1 MPSLCQ
7 SADRR
12 RPGPPLRLEFSRAS
26 VARPILLSNLRNHF
40 LSQLPDS
47 DRELLLPHLRTVEL
61 EHAKVLHRAGDVIE
75 RIYFPTDGV
84 VSFVVGMSDGRFVE
98 AGMFGRNSLVSPG
111 AALDGQRALI
121 QAVVQTRG
129 SASVI
134 DASIVRRLARQ
145 SEPVRVALAAHE
157 QMMTAHCQQVAA
169 CNALHELEAR
179 LSRWFLQTS
188 DLLRSDTL
196 PLTQEFISQMLGV
209 TRSSV
214 TLTAKRLPQSGL
226 ISYNRGIV
234 RIEDR
239 EGLLDTCCECYG
251 AINAQSP

>member
-1 MPSLCQ
+1 M
-7 SADRR
+7 
-12 RPGPPLRLEFSRAS
+12 
-26 VARPILLSNLRNHF
+26 LSNTRNHF
-40 LSQLPDS
+40 LSQLPG
-47 DRELLLPHLRTVEL
+47 REREVLQPHLRPVEL
-61 EHAKVLHRAGDVIE
+61 EHGKVLHRAGDIME
-75 RIYFPTDGV
+75 RMYFPYDGV

-111 AALDGQRALI
+111 AALDGQRALN
-121 QAVVQTRG
+121 QAVVQAG
-129 SASVI
+129 GAALVA
-134 DASIVRRLARQ
+134 DAAVVRRLARE
-145 SEPVRVALAAHE
+145 SEAVRVSLAAHE

-179 LSRWFLQTS
+179 LSRWLLQAG

-214 TLTAKRLPQSGL
+214 TLTAKRLQQAGL

-234 RIEDR
+234 RIVDK
-239 EGLLDTCCECYG
+239 EGLQESCCECYA
-251 AINAQSP
+251 AINAHIHRLSGWSPDVP